1 MRPAGHGRAG
11 PARRDR
17 NLEEDERHGDT
28 GRRDLSRRLAPR
40 PQGGRDL
47 PARGAG
53 PASLDGKKIAFL
65 WDYLFRGDEI
75 FPMLASE
82 LTARYPGVEFVGHET
97 FGSTHGDEEHE
108 IVASLPERLRE
119 LEVDAVISGMGC

>member
-1 MRPAGHGRAG
+1 MAIPAGGTYPVVWPRGPKAGEISPLAERPAG
-11 PARRDR
+11 
-17 NLEEDERHGDT
+17 
-28 GRRDLSRRLAPR
+28 
-40 PQGGRDL
+40 
-47 PARGAG
+47 
-53 PASLDGKKIAFL
+53 LDGKKIAFL

-119 LEVDAVISGMGC
+119 MEVDAVISGMGC